1 MGRMYSV
8 SFEDV
13 GVTADQDLFQ
23 IEAVTNNVVL
33 HACYISQNSD
43 VADAESENLTI
54 RIRRVTDALTNV
66 TAEAQL
72 DLGDAAALADLNVND
87 TTPFTTGAANI
98 HVECWNIAQTWVWLP
113 PPELRIV
120 MQVSDVVTV
129 NLVANPADSLTMS
142 GTLYFAESGS

>member
-1 MGRMYSV
+1 MPRMYSV
-8 SFEDV
+8 SFTDV
-13 GVTADQDLFQ
+13 AVSAAQDLFQ

-33 HACYISQNSD
+33 HACYVSQNSD
-43 VADAESENLTI
+43 VGDTAAENLTI

-87 TTPFTTGAANI
+87 TTPLTTGAETV

-120 MQVSDVVTV
+120 MQVLDVIVV
-129 NLVANPADSLTMS
+129 NLVAAPADALTMS
-142 GTLYFAESGS
+142 GVLYFGESGS